1 MMKVEL
7 ENEER
12 KKEFSLTSSK
22 IMILRREHIKRGK
35 AEIDKWNYYRRKE
48 IKGLH
53 KTID

>member
-1 MMKVEL
+1 MKVEL

-22 IMILRREHIKRGK
+22 IMILRREHIERGK
-35 AEIDKWNYYRRKE
+35 AEIDKWNYYRHKE